1 MIKINL
7 LCVGKIKESYLVD
20 GIKEYLKRLSK
31 YAKVEIKELE
41 DEKIP
46 SKTNDSID
54 NAIKIKESEKIIS
67 SLKRDDYNILLDVYG
82 EKVTSEKF
90 ASKLDKIISEGNSSI
105 NFIIAGS
112 LGPSEELRKIVNY
125 KLSLSELTFTHQ
137 MTRLILLEQIYR
149 CFKINNNEVYHK

>member
-54 NAIKIKESEKIIS
+54 NAIKIKESE
-67 SLKRDDYNILLDVYG
+67 
-82 EKVTSEKF
+82 
-90 ASKLDKIISEGNSSI
+90 
-105 NFIIAGS
+105 
-112 LGPSEELRKIVNY
+112 
-125 KLSLSELTFTHQ
+125 
-137 MTRLILLEQIYR
+137 RLYLP
-149 CFKINNNEVYHK
+149 